1 MAPALID
8 NTQNGAAVQNGHTNT
23 NKVQL
28 PLKSNGSLARYN
40 YNDLTPN
47 IGREFPT
54 ANLVD
59 MINAPNADELLTE
72 LALTS
77 KLDCIYLTVITLQ
90 SY

>member
-8 NTQNGAAVQNGHTNT
+8 THQNGATAQNGHTNT

-28 PLKSNGSLARYN
+28 PLKSNGSLAGYN

-47 IGREFPT
+47 IGREFPS

-59 MINAPNADELLTE
+59 MMDAPNADELLTE

-77 KLDCIYLTVITLQ
+77 KLHHAYLPK
-90 SY
+90 